1 MTDHSKSFAHAI
13 WIWEKFGKVEGRRDI
28 AWVLRSDRELTPRDR
43 EWLADYIEGK
53 ISLPAGKP
61 PHVHLLKGNKNLAI
75 EAAAGEVERLVEEWV
90 AAGEKRRGLKPRAI
104 KSAVEKYC
112 PPDRE
117 PSDFESSLITFV
129 NRSKA
134 ER

>member
-13 WIWEKFGKVEGRRDI
+13 WSWEIFGKVEGI

-53 ISLPAGKP
+53 ISLPARKP
-61 PHVHLLKGNKNLAI
+61 LLAHLLQGNKNLAI

-104 KSAVEKYC
+104 KIAAEKYC

-117 PSDFESSLITFV
+117 PSDFEISLITFV

-134 ER
+134 AR